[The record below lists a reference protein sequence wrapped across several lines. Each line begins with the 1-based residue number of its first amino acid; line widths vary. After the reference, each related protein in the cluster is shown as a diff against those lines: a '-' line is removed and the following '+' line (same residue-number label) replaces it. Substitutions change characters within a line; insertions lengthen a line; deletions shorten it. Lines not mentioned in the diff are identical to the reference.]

1 MASKNRSNSQNNRRP
16 GQNSSRSNQGRT
28 NANQPNRTR
37 STSNSGN
44 QTRSNQVR
52 QNGASAYPE
61 QKNTKQANTARTG
74 SARSTMSASA
84 NTSKKNMTLRTAS
97 VDQPYTPWFSAN
109 RKEENQENKQETR
122 RRIWNLK
129 RKGDSAQTEQNTKA
143 ETGRNSNQNVARG
156 KNGATTSA
164 HSGKRPDDIKKMN
177 HEQDENPS
185 VAEEQMLAETTE
197 ETSTTGFRIGGRVV
211 LTFVFLALTV
221 FMAYLIKV
229 QFNLQY
235 THYEEYSHKAS
246 EMHWQRIEDVPSRGD
261 ILDRNGNILASTTY
275 EYTIGITPSDV
286 LKSQEGRKEPQ
297 SEQQIAEA
305 FHEYI
310 GVDTE
315 KMLEWLTQVDKP
327 YIQVKKQVT
336 SDQKTALNT
345 YLNEHGIGGV
355 KIDSVPKRYYNYGNL
370 AAQVIGFADQ
380 RDNTLIGQYGIEA
393 YYDDYLTGTEGYT
406 YAEVDNYNQS
416 ALPYSAPTSIE
427 SQDGYNVQ
435 LTLDMTIQRIA
446 ENACR
451 DAYEEYQPREGV
463 TAIVMD
469 PYTGEILAMVSMP
482 DFDLNTPR
490 EKPYGLTDAEWEAL
504 ADEVI
509 VEGEGENALKLDG
522 QSNYLMRNAWR
533 NRCISDTYEP
543 GSTMKAVTTAIALEE
558 GVAHESDWFEDIPIP
573 ITEVDTIS
581 CWREKTEGNHG
592 TETLREA
599 FERSCNPIFVQL
611 AQRIGIDKYYDYIH
625 NCGFYDI
632 TGVDLPMEAKGIF
645 HEEPTEVDMATL
657 SFGES
662 STTTPLQLATVYS
675 ALVNGGSLMRP
686 HMASRIVDSNG
697 NIIREIEPE
706 KVRTLF
712 SENTSARVRSLM
724 EDVVNEGTGAAGYV
738 PGYYVAGKTSTSTIE
753 TGDEAGMHVIS
764 FGCYA
769 PSYDPEIVVLV
780 VINKPEDK
788 EVGSSASAKVAA
800 RIVEETLEYL
810 GTKRKLN
817 DQEYERMLIEYNV
830 PDVTGMTY
838 KEARMLLMEEDF
850 VVMDGFG
857 TMSDDTIV
865 EAIYY
870 GDDETVTRDSTIV
883 LFPRYV
889 EKSEIPKTSVPNFE
903 GKNVIE
909 CIRVSKQYGVNIK
922 IEGNV
927 KGTVVSQTPT
937 SWVVPESEEEDP
949 SGNEGESPGDEI
961 SGEETVEPDEA
972 TEPDEIDE
980 GTDNDPE
987 NGESESTI
995 KTTSPEERE
1004 PMQVPYGTVIVLTM
1018 E

>member
-1 MASKNRSNSQNNRRP
+1 MASKNRGKSQNNRNP
-16 GQNSSRSNQGRT
+16 KQ
-28 NANQPNRTR
+28 QP
-37 STSNSGN
+37 S
-44 QTRSNQVR
+44 R
-52 QNGASAYPE
+52 QNAMRHTPTSQNPARRNAAQQHVTRRQAASGTPAS
-61 QKNTKQANTARTG
+61 TKKPVL
-74 SARSTMSASA
+74 RSS
-84 NTSKKNMTLRTAS
+84 S
-97 VDQPYTPWFSAN
+97 VDQPYTPWFETN
-109 RKEENQENKQETR
+109 RKEENVEVKRQTR
-122 RRIWNLK
+122 KKLLRMNRKAKTQNAEPEVEQKTNLV
-129 RKGDSAQTEQNTKA
+129 
-143 ETGRNSNQNVARG
+143 SN
-156 KNGATTSA
+156 
-164 HSGKRPDDIKKMN
+164 HSSSRPSKMDERKRPIADTRTETNVEEHPAEEN
-177 HEQDENPS
+177 HEDS
-185 VAEEQMLAETTE
+185 
-197 ETSTTGFRIGGRVV
+197 TSGGLRVGGRLV
-211 LTFVFLALTV
+211 LVAVFLALTA
-221 FMAYLIKV
+221 FMGYLIKV
-229 QFNLQY
+229 QFNLQH

-246 EMHWQRIEDVPSRGD
+246 TMHWQRIEDIPSRGD
-261 ILDRNGNILASTTY
+261 ILDRTGNVLASTTY

-286 LKSQEGRKEPQ
+286 LKSQETKKEPQ
-297 SEQQIAEA
+297 TVEQIAEA

-310 GVDTE
+310 GVDTAS
-315 KMLEWLTQVDKP
+315 MVEWLGQVDKA
-327 YIQVKKQVT
+327 YIQVKKKVT
-336 SDQKTALNT
+336 SEQKTALNT

-380 RDNTLIGQYGIEA
+380 RDNTLVGQYGIEA

-435 LTLDMTIQRIA
+435 LTLDMTIQRIT
-446 ENACR
+446 EEACR
-451 DAYEEYQPREGV
+451 DAYDEYQPREGV

-490 EKPYGLTDAEWEAL
+490 EKPYGVSDAEWDRL
-504 ADEVI
+504 KDEVI

-522 QSNYLMRNAWR
+522 RSNYLMRNAWR

-558 GVAHESDWFEDIPIP
+558 GVAKEDEWFEDNPIP

-592 TETLREA
+592 EETLREA
-599 FERSCNPIFVQL
+599 FERSCNPIFVRL
-611 AQRIGIDKYYDYIH
+611 AQRVGIDKYYAYIH

-645 HEEPTEVDMATL
+645 HEKPTEVDMATL

-686 HMASRIVDSNG
+686 HMTSKIVDAQG

-712 SENTSARVRSLM
+712 SETTSARVRSLM
-724 EDVVNEGTGAAGYV
+724 EAVVNEGTGAAGYV

-753 TGDEAGMHVIS
+753 IGEEAGMHVIS

-788 EVGSSASAKVAA
+788 EVGSSAAAKVAA
-800 RIVEETLEYL
+800 RIVEESLEYL
-810 GTKRKLN
+810 GVRRRLN
-817 DQEYERMLIEYNV
+817 EEEYKSMLLEYHV

-838 KEARMLLMEEDF
+838 KEARMLLQEEDY

-857 TMSDDTIV
+857 TMNDDTIV

-870 GDDETVTRDSTIV
+870 GEHDTVLKDSTIV
-883 LFPRYV
+883 LYPRYV
-889 EKSEIPKTSVPNFE
+889 EESEMSKTIVPNFE

-909 CIRVSKQYGVNIK
+909 CIKVSKQYGVNIK

-927 KGTVVSQTPT
+927 KGTVVSQRLAR
-937 SWVVPESEEEDP
+937 DP
-949 SGNEGESPGDEI
+949 IE
-961 SGEETVEPDEA
+961 
-972 TEPDEIDE
+972 EIDE
-980 GTDNDPE
+980 SDPE
-987 NGESESTI
+987 DFDPEEYEPEETESEDSDPEDTEI
-995 KTTSPEERE
+995 ETTETTTAPSEQEPE
-1004 PMQVPYGTVIVLTM
+1004 QVPYGAVVVLKM